1 MKRQGRLV
9 RWEADRGFG
18 FIRSPEV
25 SADVFVHL
33 RDFSDRQVKPQVG
46 MELSFEEIHVGGKGP
61 RAVAVQVASVGA
73 SRSAPKHTP
82 INSHRHPASR
92 RVNPRRA
99 STSEPSASWGLLFLL
114 GYGVLLGTAV
124 WSGRLP
130 LLALGVVPG
139 LSLLAFFAY
148 ALDKN
153 AAQAGRWRTKE
164 STLHLLALAGGWPG
178 AWAAQRLL
186 RHKSSKQSFLLV
198 YRATVVLHC
207 AALLAWVFWLR
218 GLPAVA

>member
-33 RDFSDRQVKPQVG
+33 RDFSDRQAKPQVG

-61 RAVAVQVASVGA
+61 RAVAVQAVSARA
-73 SRSAPKHTP
+73 SRPVPKHTP
-82 INSHRHPASR
+82 INSHRRPVSR
-92 RVNPRRA
+92 RSNPRRS
-99 STSEPSASWGLLFLL
+99 STSGPSASWGLLFLL
-114 GYGVLLGTAV
+114 AYGALLSAAV

-130 LLALGVVPG
+130 LLVLGVVPG

-148 ALDKN
+148 AFDKS
-153 AAQAGRWRTKE
+153 AAQTGRWRTKE

-207 AALLAWVFWLR
+207 AAVLAWVFWLR
-218 GLPAVA
+218 GIPVLD

>member
-18 FIRSPEV
+18 FIRSPDV

-33 RDFSDRQVKPQVG
+33 RDFSDRRVLPQVG

-61 RAVAVQVASVGA
+61 RAVAVQAASATA
-73 SRSAPKHTP
+73 SRPMPKRTP
-82 INSHRHPASR
+82 IDSHRRPA
-92 RVNPRRA
+92 PRRA
-99 STSEPSASWGLLFLL
+99 NRHRESPSGSSASSGLIFLL
-114 GYGVLLGTAV
+114 AYAVLVGAAV

-130 LLALGVVPG
+130 PLVLGVVPG

-153 AAQAGRWRTKE
+153 AAQTGRWRTKE

-198 YRATVVLHC
+198 YRATVVIHC

-218 GLPAVA
+218 GLPAAA

>member
-9 RWEADRGFG
+9 RWEAERGFG

-33 RDFSDRQVKPQVG
+33 RDFSDRQLKPQIG

-61 RAVAVQVASVGA
+61 RAVAVQAASSGA
-73 SRSAPKHTP
+73 SRPSPKRAPV
-82 INSHRHPASR
+82 NDRRRPASR
-92 RVNPRRA
+92 ANPRGT
-99 STSEPSASWGLLFLL
+99 STSESSASWGMLFFLA
-114 GYGVLLGTAV
+114 YAVLLGAAV

-130 LLALGVVPG
+130 PFVLGVVPG

-148 ALDKN
+148 ALDKS

-164 STLHLLALAGGWPG
+164 STLHLLALMGGWPG

-186 RHKSSKQSFLLV
+186 RHKSSKQSFLIV
-198 YRATVVLHC
+198 YRATVALHC
-207 AALLAWVFWLR
+207 TALLAWVFWLR
-218 GLPAVA
+218 GIAPAI

>member
-18 FIRSPEV
+18 FIRSPDV

-33 RDFSDRQVKPQVG
+33 RDFSDRRVLPQVG

-61 RAVAVQVASVGA
+61 RAVAVQAASANASRPMPKRTPIDSHRRPAPKRANRRRESPTGSSASSGLIFLLAYAVLVGA
-73 SRSAPKHTP
+73 
-82 INSHRHPASR
+82 
-92 RVNPRRA
+92 
-99 STSEPSASWGLLFLL
+99 
-114 GYGVLLGTAV
+114 AV

-130 LLALGVVPG
+130 LLVLGLVPG

-153 AAQAGRWRTKE
+153 AAQTGRWRTKE

-198 YRATVVLHC
+198 YRATVVIHC

>member
-9 RWEADRGFG
+9 RWEAERGFG
-18 FIRSPEV
+18 FIRSPDV

-61 RAVAVQVASVGA
+61 RAVAVQAASSGA
-73 SRSAPKHTP
+73 SRSVPKHTP
-82 INSHRHPASR
+82 INSHRRSAPR
-92 RVNPRRA
+92 RANPRRA
-99 STSEPSASWGLLFLL
+99 SAADSPASWGLLFLL
-114 GYGVLLGTAV
+114 VYGVLLGAAV

-130 LLALGVVPG
+130 LLVLGVVPG
-139 LSLLAFFAY
+139 LSLLTFFAY

-153 AAQAGRWRTKE
+153 AAQTGRWRTKE

-218 GLPAVA
+218 GIPAAA

>member
-18 FIRSPEV
+18 FIRSPDV

-33 RDFSDRQVKPQVG
+33 RDFSDRRVLPQVG

-61 RAVAVQVASVGA
+61 RAVAVQAASANA
-73 SRSAPKHTP
+73 SRPMPKRTP
-82 INSHRHPASR
+82 IDSHRRPA
-92 RVNPRRA
+92 PRRA
-99 STSEPSASWGLLFLL
+99 NRHRESPSGSSASSGLIFLL
-114 GYGVLLGTAV
+114 AYAVLVGAAV

-130 LLALGVVPG
+130 LLVLGVVPG

-153 AAQAGRWRTKE
+153 AAQTGRWRTKE
-164 STLHLLALAGGWPG
+164 STLHLLALTGGWPG

-198 YRATVVLHC
+198 YRATVVIHC
-207 AALLAWVFWLR
+207 AALLAWVFWLQ
-218 GLPAVA
+218 GHPAAA